1 MSIEALAVVL
11 NHSKA
16 RPLAKIVL
24 LGIANHYGANDYE
37 GAYPNQ
43 ERLARYANITERS
56 VRNAINEL
64 MELGELT
71 SEKHAG
77 PGDSRYRPNRYFI
90 TLRCPEDCDGS
101 LNHRPG
107 RNQSRQEKHD
117 IRQEQPGIQTGTARS
132 SDRNERSA
140 KPLENHYLTVGDDD
154 VQKTKATRLAEDWW
168 PDEDAWQA
176 MAKLYPH
183 LDLELIT
190 EEFKDYWISL
200 PGTRAKKLDWTRT
213 WQGRVRTEAGRAHGR
228 KPQRKEIDL
237 WEMTRND

>member
-1 MSIEALAVVL
+1 
-11 NHSKA
+11 
-16 RPLAKIVL
+16 
-24 LGIANHYGANDYE
+24 
-37 GAYPNQ
+37 
-43 ERLARYANITERS
+43 
-56 VRNAINEL
+56 

-77 PGDSRYRPNRYFI
+77 PGDNRYRPNRYFI

-117 IRQEQPGIQTGTARS
+117 IRQEQLGRQAGTARS

-140 KPLENHYLTVGDDD
+140 KPLENHYLTVGGDDA
-154 VQKTKATRLAEDWW
+154 VEKTKARRLAEDWW
-168 PDEDAWQA
+168 PDDDAWEK
-176 MAKLYPH
+176 MAKLYPN

-200 PGTRAKKLDWTRT
+200 PGSRARKLDWTRT